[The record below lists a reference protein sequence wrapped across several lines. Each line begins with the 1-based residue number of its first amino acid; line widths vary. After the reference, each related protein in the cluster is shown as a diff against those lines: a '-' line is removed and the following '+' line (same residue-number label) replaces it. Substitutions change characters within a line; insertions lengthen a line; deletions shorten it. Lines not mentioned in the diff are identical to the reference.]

1 MRPLRILVVLALTAL
16 LAMPMIPAAK
26 QEDEPPVSPRS
37 EWRQPGPA
45 EIELTANG
53 SRYESSAFK
62 VPVPAN
68 AQLTSA
74 SCDITGRYV
83 KGSLTY
89 AACDFND
96 DQAGHKAYKGI
107 VTDFTAGTR
116 VWSMAQNQVS
126 GSDLSTIT
134 ASDDDYMEQPG
145 DFNGYDDGYELFNF
159 KVPVEES
166 TAITI
171 YWEGH
176 AEWYGAAREYTIYI
190 WNNYTGVWQVL
201 ETGNSLADRQVMNRV
216 DNDWYIDNRSVWI
229 MAYQKGGYYIM
240 TDYVNITISGY
251 PYIYPKNPVMDIG
264 GDGKPEWS
272 LKEEKLSYTVTV
284 AESGMISSL
293 DEFSRDSRSQF
304 ANVTVRFVS
313 DTPCKMKI
321 SSFAFNFSAPPWCR
335 PIPDLF
341 IDEDSPQTGVLDLN
355 AYFTDD
361 ADHKFTYQVTYQQ
374 DAKKVQATINADNH
388 TLDLKTITRNWWG
401 SVKFRVAATDS
412 EGLAGESANFT
423 VTVRPVNDVPV
434 LPQIPDQTASQGVPY
449 SYKISARDVDMDLD
463 PTETVTYNASL
474 KFLLMDEKT
483 GWINFTPKQSEVGTW
498 FVCVTATDSTGA
510 VGSQLFNLVIQ
521 DVEDPPVMKP
531 IPDLKADEGVR
542 FTYTVNVT
550 DPDLPYG
557 DSLNFTDDCPLFNIT
572 RDTGVIEFMPTIDIV
587 GFYRGNITVK
597 DTHGGVDRRMFNLS
611 VFNSIGSF
619 DHPPSVEPVPNFTIV
634 EGTPF
639 FWQVN
644 ASDPDEDD
652 SLSFKDNCAAF
663 VIGAG
668 NGTISFT
675 PRASDVGIFTVKIT
689 VSDWEGLEAITS
701 FKLTV
706 LRFNSPP
713 DITNVRPKNGTK
725 YLFDHEVVFS
735 ADAIDP
741 EGDRLSF
748 TWVEGNRT
756 LGRGSSIVTMFSLP
770 GTYIVTLIV
779 SDGRDETRFNIT
791 INVVSKLDTPKPSP
805 GFELVI
811 MAAAVAAAAGF
822 LARRRKR

>member
-1 MRPLRILVVLALTAL
+1 
-16 LAMPMIPAAK
+16 MPIIPAAA
-26 QEDEPPVSPRS
+26 QDEELPVSPRS
-37 EWRQPGPA
+37 EWRQSGPA

-53 SRYESSAFK
+53 SKYESSVFK

-74 SCDITGRYV
+74 SCDITGKYV
-83 KGSLTY
+83 KGPLTY

-96 DQAGHKAYKGI
+96 ETAGHKAYKGAM
-107 VTDFTAGTR
+107 AGFSRNTP
-116 VWSMAQNQVS
+116 VWSMAQSQIS
-126 GSDLSTIT
+126 SSELSSLT
-134 ASDDDYMEQPG
+134 ASDDDTLDQMG
-145 DFNGYDDGYELFNF
+145 DWTDQDGYELFRF
-159 KVPVEES
+159 KVPVQES
-166 TAITI
+166 RTTVVN
-171 YWEGH
+171 WEGH
-176 AEWYGAAREYTIYI
+176 ASLDSVHAYFVYI
-190 WNNYTGVWQVL
+190 WNNYTGIWELLQ
-201 ETGNSLADRQVMNRV
+201 TGTQQSPDVEMRMQLDT
-216 DNDWYIDNRSVWI
+216 DYYIDNSSVWV
-229 MAYQKGGYYIM
+229 MAQNDNGGYIH

-272 LKEEKLSYTVTV
+272 LKEEKFDYTLFV

-321 SSFAFNFSAPPWCR
+321 SAFAFNFSAPPWCR
-335 PIPDLF
+335 PLPDIA

-361 ADHKFTYQVTYQQ
+361 ADRKFSYQVTYQQ
-374 DAKKVQATINADNH
+374 DAKKVQALISTDNH
-388 TLDLKTITRNWWG
+388 TLDLKTVTRNWWG
-401 SVKFRVAATDS
+401 SLRFRVAATDS
-412 EGLAGESANFT
+412 EGLSGESANFT
-423 VTVRPVNDVPV
+423 VTVRPVNDAPV
-434 LPQIPDQTASQGVPY
+434 LPQIPDQTASQYMPY

-463 PTETVTYNASL
+463 PAETITYNASL
-474 KFLLMDEKT
+474 KFLLMDERT

-498 FVCVTATDSTGA
+498 YVCVTATDSTGA
-510 VGSQLFNLVIQ
+510 QGSQLFNLIIQ
-521 DVEDPPVMKP
+521 DVEDPPVMKE
-531 IPDLKADEGVR
+531 IKDLKANEGER

-557 DSLNFTDDCPLFNIT
+557 DSLTFTDDCPLFNIT
-572 RDTGVIEFMPTIDIV
+572 RDTGVIDFMPTIDIV

-597 DTHGGVDRRMFNLS
+597 DSRGAQDRKMFNLS

-619 DHPPSVEPVPNFTIV
+619 DHPPSVEPVPNFTV
-634 EGTPF
+634 VAGSYF

-668 NGTISFT
+668 NGTISFS
-675 PRASDVGIFTVKIT
+675 PRDSDAGIYTVKIT
-689 VSDWEGLEAITS
+689 VSDWEGLEVITS
-701 FKLTV
+701 FKLTI
-706 LRFNSPP
+706 LKYNSPP
-713 DITNVRPKNGTK
+713 NITNVRPKSGSK
-725 YLFDHEVVFS
+725 YLFDHEVVFV
-735 ADAIDP
+735 ADALDP

-748 TWVEGNRT
+748 TWMEGNRT

-779 SDGRDETRFNIT
+779 SDGRDETTYNIT
-791 INVVSKLDTPKPSP
+791 IKVVSKLDTPKPSP
-805 GFELVI
+805 GFGPVI
-811 MAAAVAAAAGF
+811 VAAAIVVAAVA